1 MYDKTDLEILKEL
14 SKDSRKS
21 FRQIARKLGVATT
34 TVINKYNKLHLEGVI
49 KKPSITIDYEKL
61 GYALTALIE
70 LRVSKG
76 KLIEVESKIAS
87 KHNVYAVYD
96 ITGAEDAVIL
106 ARFRDREELNS
117 FVKSLAAMDFI
128 ERTNTHLVLNT
139 IKEDFSYV

>member
-21 FRQIARKLGVATT
+21 FRQVARKLGVATT
-34 TVINKYNKLHLEGVI
+34 TVINKYNKLARDGVI
-49 KKPSITIDYEKL
+49 KKSSVIIDYEKL
-61 GYALTALIE
+61 GYVLTALIE

-76 KLIEVESKIAS
+76 KLIEVESKIAN

-106 ARFRDREELNS
+106 ARFRDRKELNS
-117 FVKSLAAMDFI
+117 FVKSLTSMDFI

-139 IKEDFSYV
+139 IKEDFSFV